1 MYLHMHLG
9 KIFPHCPQGIFFQLL
24 LFTYILIAFGYKIR
38 YFSNLFL
45 VICAEY
51 IDVNY
56 RCAVCMY
63 VFGGCA
69 AVTNDFPI
77 KDPKI
82 LSLALSLLHIHTF
95 IYISL
100 LLI

>member
-1 MYLHMHLG
+1 
-9 KIFPHCPQGIFFQLL
+9 
-24 LFTYILIAFGYKIR
+24 
-38 YFSNLFL
+38 
-45 VICAEY
+45 
-51 IDVNY
+51 
-56 RCAVCMY
+56 MY

-69 AVTNDFPI
+69 AVTNDFPK

-82 LSLALSLLHIHTF
+82 LSLALSLALLHIHTF